1 MMRLFKE
8 CPNDVILQMMKSF
21 ERRTSYNA
29 NMKGIND
36 IYFILFQDGVFFITL
51 YYSKMVY
58 FLFTLYYSKKKKKC
72 VSFILCKNK
81 CCTECSMR
89 RISVKGGS
97 KKCSNTKLIAAI
109 LKSDIEC

>member
-58 FLFTLYYSKKKKKC
+58 FLFTLYYSKKSLFLLYF
-72 VSFILCKNK
+72 VKNK
-81 CCTECSMR
+81 CLNTECSMR

-97 KKCSNTKLIAAI
+97 KKCSDTKLSGAI
-109 LKSDIEC
+109 HDIEC